1 MDFRH
6 DFAVMAREDMRCIGI
21 AFPPEW
27 DDYKV
32 CTRFLQIKQRRFNSS
47 IPYYVLYSKELL
59 QKLPLLSSDDQA
71 VIRRIEWCLKNCY
84 PITPYMSKAINTF
97 SMKKSDYMLKN
108 WEIYHLHLERTDI
121 DRKCKNPNLLF
132 FQAKGQVVHFIDVKK
147 HPEGNGWFDRN
158 LLEIIYNNWP
168 NLLMFKKG
176 LKPTETIP
184 DNAVHNLTKNC
195 VTFIPFHEGSLFPT
209 GFGVMSSGDSG
220 KAARTIDSVFNRF
233 VMWEKAIEK
242 DEAGIRQEIREL
254 HHRMPEQLNFS
265 LIIENNYFVAYE
277 EYAQIKLRMFKLP
290 LILQKQERKR

>member
-6 DFAVMAREDMRCIGI
+6 DFAVMAREDIRCIGI

-108 WEIYHLHLERTDI
+108 WEIYHLHLERTDM

-132 FQAKGQVVHFIDVKK
+132 FQAKGQVVHFIDVKSIPK
-147 HPEGNGWFDRN
+147 GMGGLTGTSWKLF
-158 LLEIIYNNWP
+158 II
-168 NLLMFKKG
+168 
-176 LKPTETIP
+176 
-184 DNAVHNLTKNC
+184 
-195 VTFIPFHEGSLFPT
+195 T
-209 GFGVMSSGDSG
+209 GP
-220 KAARTIDSVFNRF
+220 IC
-233 VMWEKAIEK
+233 
-242 DEAGIRQEIREL
+242 
-254 HHRMPEQLNFS
+254 
-265 LIIENNYFVAYE
+265 
-277 EYAQIKLRMFKLP
+277 
-290 LILQKQERKR
+290 